1 MNLEVEFL
9 KTLPRFFNV
18 LDGLIADYGVYLYL
32 VLVWLALAVVA
43 WIISG
48 GLRKRVKGNAA
59 TAVPIVIIVTGPPK
73 QPEPPFIDI
82 EVEQTWSDD
91 GESTN

>member
-43 WIISG
+43 WIING
-48 GLRKRVKGNAA
+48 GLRKRMKQNA
-59 TAVPIVIIVTGPPK
+59 TRIIPVVIVMAQPPR
-73 QPEPPFIDI
+73 QPEAPIIDI
-82 EVEQTWSDD
+82 EAEQIWSDD